1 MDNRPSSSTTV
12 NIIDKQNINYQ
23 LTLNDNNNVHIG
35 NNIVASVDDNQG
47 KGNHDNGE
55 STQSSQSQTKNQNK
69 RSAATKEPKP
79 TPKPPDPTFDEI
91 TKAVQLPQEMI
102 KKGNNVHHGKAYY
115 AYFRYLDVTQR
126 QKMKNGLNADS
137 LTNEN
142 ITRFNN
148 MLTKIYEDIAETGKK
163 FFVENSIRMLN
174 EYCVDGIPPIR
185 DWDADLQ
192 SFLTSVHKKY
202 KSSDPLYALRMTY
215 KCVHGQPGAGVGF
228 TKYTLLNE
236 INNKGIDSEMKYCF
250 TLNKNDIDGRKDTQ
264 DILRI
269 AQSRF
274 NNLKGKVESIEDKV
288 TGLSIRTR
296 NRSNTK
302 KEASCYMIK
311 FKSVGS
317 NTAVYL
323 RVPISLFG
331 HTNMCET
338 PTEQD
343 LLNILT
349 PTDAVRAELR
359 RCIHL
364 CKQKNI
370 EREDVEG
377 VLDSVYMK
385 ETDEKNA
392 KVTPETKIDTKQ
404 NPDHQLH
411 EVSHVQATSP
421 KHQPTGNGVGPI
433 QASLPKQIE
442 VNKVGPVKE
451 ASLPKQSPVKSPV
464 QASAQYQ
471 QTRTS
476 APSTSPSGEVQT
488 PDQSDASLH
497 LPSTFDMHIKENVAA
512 TRSPASDFSEIGSR
526 SFMSNESQHQTSG
539 NDESQHQTSGND
551 DFNKLFDD
559 KRGESETKEGLP
571 CDDDDD
577 KHKKDE
583 DDEEVGKVDN
593 DGRSHGLRGRGE
605 EVFEFHAILAMR
617 KNKTSSEYY
626 VHWKEEHPG
635 QHGDQL
641 MTWVKAKDLPPHF
654 VDEFKETW
662 KPMSK
667 GVSTISL

>member
-1 MDNRPSSSTTV
+1 
-12 NIIDKQNINYQ
+12 
-23 LTLNDNNNVHIG
+23 
-35 NNIVASVDDNQG
+35 
-47 KGNHDNGE
+47 
-55 STQSSQSQTKNQNK
+55 
-69 RSAATKEPKP
+69 
-79 TPKPPDPTFDEI
+79 
-91 TKAVQLPQEMI
+91 MI
-102 KKGNNVHHGKAYY
+102 KKGNDEHHGKAYY
-115 AYFRYLDVTQR
+115 AYFRYLDATQR
-126 QKMKNGLNADS
+126 QNLKKGLNADS

-148 MLTKIYEDIAETGKK
+148 MLSKIYEDIAETGRR
-163 FFVENSIRMLN
+163 FFIENSTRMLN

-192 SFLTSVHKKY
+192 SFLTSVHMKY

-236 INNKGIDSEMKYCF
+236 INNKGIDSDMKYCF

-296 NRSNTK
+296 NRSNK
-302 KEASCYMIK
+302 KNEASCYMIK

-349 PTDAVRAELR
+349 PTDSVIAELR

-364 CKQKNI
+364 CKQKKI
-370 EREDVEG
+370 QREDVEC

-421 KHQPTGNGVGPI
+421 KHQPKGNGVGPI

-451 ASLPKQSPVKSPV
+451 ASLPKQSAVKSPV
-464 QASAQYQ
+464 QAPA
-471 QTRTS
+471 
-476 APSTSPSGEVQT
+476 TSPSGEVQT
-488 PDQSDASLH
+488 PDQPAASPF
-497 LPSTFDMHIKENVAA
+497 LPSTFDLLIKEKVNE
-512 TRSPASDFSEIGSR
+512 TRSPTSDFSDIEGR
-526 SFMSNESQHQTSG
+526 SFMSNNESQHQTSG
-539 NDESQHQTSGND
+539 D
-551 DFNKLFDD
+551 DGFNKLFDNND
-559 KRGESETKEGLP
+559 VRGESETKEGLP

-577 KHKKDE
+577 KHKKDDE
-583 DDEEVGKVDN
+583 EVAENDNNKKGDEEVGKVDN

-605 EVFEFHAILAMR
+605 EVFEFHKILAWR
-617 KNKTSSEYY
+617 KNKKSSEYY
-626 VHWKEEHPG
+626 IHWKEEYPG

-654 VDEFKETW
+654 VVEFKKTW

-667 GVSTISL
+667 GVSTITL